1 MSHVDKKMGIDD
13 KITSQR
19 GEIRYYY
26 TLEKKKKIGEKERES
41 LFDVY
46 IAELTISCGFV
57 WFLLM

>member
-1 MSHVDKKMGIDD
+1 MSHFDKKMGIDD

-26 TLEKKKKIGEKERES
+26 TLEKKKKRES

-46 IAELTISCGFV
+46 IAELNISCGFV